1 MNKVIPVSA
10 EVTRWIRDEIGKLDF
25 SVDRP
30 IPLAKE
36 IIEDGNDPNFHL
48 SRIDIDPKNHFMFCY
63 EQDANALEHQW
74 KLVELYHVLKPDET
88 VATIITNCTHMMEIV
103 MNNGMFYSLRVNIHH
118 VVEKARKARSAA
130 CHSA

>member
-1 MNKVIPVSA
+1 MNTLIPAA
-10 EVTRWIRDEIGKLDF
+10 ELTAHLQKSLESFDF
-25 SVDRP
+25 SIDRP
-30 IPLAKE
+30 VPLVKE

-48 SRIDIDPKNHFMFCY
+48 ARIDIDPKNHFMFCY

-88 VATIITNCTHMMEIV
+88 VATIITNCAHMIEIV

-118 VVEKARKARSAA
+118 VVEKARKARGAA